1 MKKTLIALAAVA
13 SLATSGAAFAQAT
26 ISGGFGFASI
36 KNLSGSSQG
45 LLNTGA
51 WLDVSASED
60 LGGGMKVSAFM
71 ELNMDSSRA
80 SAGSAYS
87 GDRNMTLATP
97 GFSLTLANT
106 RSGGAQ
112 SAPLIAPVNL
122 WDGYWGA
129 ADVITRKN
137 IDAAVLNVPMG
148 NGFAV
153 QAKYVESDGDYA
165 ASAGATTITLA
176 TTYSAG
182 PVKAAAS
189 VNQSSFTPALQA
201 VLATA
206 GVTDPRTV
214 SYDMSVVYNA
224 GVATVGLGYDSVR
237 RGKQGGTD
245 DGAVLAGI
253 SVPVG
258 AASFGLNYGKR
269 GNGSFNQV
277 GAQYDLSKRTNVNL
291 SFGNADTGTVQ
302 TNEYSLSL
310 NHYF

>member
-36 KNLSGSSQG
+36 KDNAGTSQG

-129 ADVITRKN
+129 GGVITRKN

-201 VLATA
+201 VLA
-206 GVTDPRTV
+206 GNGITDPRTV

-245 DGAVLAGI
+245 DGAVLAGV